1 LLVLT
6 LQEFFRVKA
15 EPCES
20 KDRGL
25 VKSPVLVVGWIPRI
39 IVAIARSLDAHGVP
53 VDVASWATGPPIRS
67 RAVREFVR
75 LPNPENVPTD
85 FMGALRSLIKKRGHD
100 MVIPTDDQALTSV
113 VEHYD
118 DLKDLAHVAC
128 PPPSITR
135 LVLNKACTLE
145 LAEKHGIR
153 VPKSILVAH
162 SQELDQLV
170 DTLPFP
176 WILKPAEKEQHEE
189 EFKSSKLDS
198 AAELKRKFPT
208 PRAFSPNILLQE
220 YCEGAG
226 VGIEMLIQKGECQ
239 AVFQHRRLK
248 ELPYSGG
255 VAVVAISE
263 QPDPALVQSSLTL
276 LRALQWDGVAMVEF
290 KVDPA
295 EGTAIL
301 MEVNGRYWG
310 TIGLPISA
318 GLDFPLLHWKVVHGE
333 SVNASGVGAVGIK
346 WRWTMGYV
354 ARLHGLLT
362 TAFRSNIARQA
373 LYDNLLHFSADFGRG
388 IHDPMLKISDPGLVL
403 TESLRT
409 TGYLFA
415 STLGP
420 LRRRLIPTLHTG

>member
-1 LLVLT
+1 
-6 LQEFFRVKA
+6 
-15 EPCES
+15 
-20 KDRGL
+20 
-25 VKSPVLVVGWIPRI
+25 VKSPVLVIGWIPRI
-39 IVAIARSLDAHGVP
+39 VVAIARSLHAHGVP
-53 VDVASWATGPPIRS
+53 VDVANWATGYPIHS
-67 RAVREFVR
+67 RAIREFVP
-75 LPNPENVPTD
+75 LPNPETAPTD
-85 FMGALRSLIKKRGHD
+85 FVGVLRSFIKKRAHD
-100 MVIPTDDQALTSV
+100 MVIPADDQALTSV

-118 DLKDLAHVAC
+118 DLKDLAHVTC

-153 VPKSILVAH
+153 VPKSILISH
-162 SQELDQLV
+162 SREFDPLV
-170 DTLPFP
+170 NTLPFP
-176 WILKPAEKEQHEE
+176 WIVKPAEKEQHEE
-189 EFKSSKLDS
+189 EFKTFKLAS
-198 AAELKRKFPT
+198 ADELRKRFPA
-208 PRAFSPNILLQE
+208 PRAFRPSILLQE
-220 YCEGAG
+220 FCEGVG
-226 VGIEMLIQKGECQ
+226 VGIEMLIEKGECR

-263 QPDPALVQSSLTL
+263 RPDPALIESSLTL

-290 KVDPA
+290 KVNPA
-295 EGTAIL
+295 DGSAVL

-310 TIGLPISA
+310 TIGLPILA

-333 SVNASGVGAVGIK
+333 PVNASGVCTVGIK

-362 TAFRSNIARQA
+362 AAPRSTTARQA
-373 LYDNLLHFSADFGRG
+373 LCDNLLHFSGDFGRG
-388 IHDPMLKISDPGLVL
+388 IHDPMLKLSDPRLVL

-415 STLGP
+415 STLGA
-420 LRRRLIPTLHTG
+420 LRRRLFPSLHTG